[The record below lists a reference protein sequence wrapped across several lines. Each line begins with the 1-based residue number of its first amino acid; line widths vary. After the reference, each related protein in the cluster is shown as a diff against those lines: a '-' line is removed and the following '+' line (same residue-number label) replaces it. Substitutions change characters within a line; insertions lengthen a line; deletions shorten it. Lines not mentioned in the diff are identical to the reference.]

1 MMATIPEV
9 ANAVEKLSTREI
21 TLNAICRIYPT
32 FENNGH
38 IKSGLP
44 IMTKRLTLKQINK
57 TLKQM
62 GISER
67 LFKGDGYFYFA
78 EGNAHTWSESSLY
91 WYDLEG
97 ITMQDVLNEF
107 DRLKM

>member
-1 MMATIPEV
+1 
-9 ANAVEKLSTREI
+9 
-21 TLNAICRIYPT
+21 
-32 FENNGH
+32 
-38 IKSGLP
+38 
-44 IMTKRLTLKQINK
+44 MTKRLTLKQINK
-57 TLKQM
+57 TLEQM

-67 LFKGDGYFYFA
+67 MFKGDGYFYFA
-78 EGNAHTWSESSLY
+78 EGTAHTWSESSLY

>member
-1 MMATIPEV
+1 
-9 ANAVEKLSTREI
+9 
-21 TLNAICRIYPT
+21 
-32 FENNGH
+32 
-38 IKSGLP
+38 
-44 IMTKRLTLKQINK
+44 
-57 TLKQM
+57 M

-91 WYDLEG
+91 WYNLEG